1 MTKEQFESVLRV
13 PTCSRHEDMM
23 QEFLLDWAGKHG
35 YSAKKDSKGN
45 ILMSKGQTGPGKYAV
60 GLINH
65 IDTVHHDQEEMVKQ
79 HVYKEIVW
87 EGDKVTAINPLLPKR
102 SSSGYGWSTSSW
114 SFDRKDDKK
123 SVKQPSLFDKD
134 SAIEVKQGPDGTYYE
149 IKDEK
154 PEEKTGGNPGEKDG
168 KKEEK
173 TPGEKKEKKE
183 EKKEEKPV
191 EMGRQ
196 TGLGMDNQGG
206 CAIALAV
213 MEDLPV
219 CRAAFTVEEEIGML
233 GARAM
238 DMHFFDDC
246 AFVFSNDSPDRNR
259 GTHYSSGVQLYSDEF
274 FKEHLQKICADH
286 GLTDFRSE
294 PFTCILNV
302 RNHALPDGKHL
313 ECLNFGNGG
322 YNAHMDT
329 EYAKFSDVC
338 AAEDLLRALC
348 TKIPLD
354 KQYSS
359 GIKPEAR
366 SWGGYGGSYSGYGS
380 YGGYGGYGS
389 YGGYRSR
396 GDDDDDSWW
405 NSLLDRK
412 GGGKRDGRPD
422 DDRSGAFTF
431 KFKNSDFA
439 STAVIRLSRFE
450 SSSRDFSFGRTKNT
464 ITAEGRLLALK
475 YAYMICFNAENQT
488 SYAEWGKFVK
498 SVPGAEAAFMSI
510 VTFDDEDD
518 GEDGKMSHGPD
529 DECTLNIYLT
539 AEDGDVFREMLETGA
554 LKDVDLDVD
563 TDSAGWFTVS
573 GRLEDV
579 KKAWAGATAVEVGG
593 EFREFKDLDA
603 DLQEDFWDEVE
614 FEDASSGGGRKEN
627 GPAGGDDQPDD
638 DDLPDDA
645 ADFWNWWDSRHDGKD
660 AGN

>member
-1 MTKEQFESVLRV
+1 MTKNQFEAVMRI

-23 QEFLLDWAGKHG
+23 QEFLLEWAGKHG
-35 YSAKKDSKGN
+35 YSAKKDGKGN

-65 IDTVHHDQEEMVKQ
+65 VDSVHHDQEEMVKQ

-87 EGDKVTAINPLLPKR
+87 EGDKVTAINPLLPKHGGF
-102 SSSGYGWSTSSW
+102 SSSWAASW
-114 SFDRKDDKK
+114 KKDDKK
-123 SVKQPSLFDKD
+123 SVKQPSLFDKND
-134 SAIEVKQGPDGTYYE
+134 AVDVEQKEDGTYE
-149 IKDEK
+149 IKDDKKDDKAEEKK
-154 PEEKTGGNPGEKDG
+154 PEEKEQ
-168 KKEEK
+168 
-173 TPGEKKEKKE
+173 
-183 EKKEEKPV
+183 KKEEKPI

-274 FKEHLQKICADH
+274 FKEHLQKICAEH

-302 RNHALPDGKHL
+302 RNHVLPNGKHL

-338 AAEDLLRALC
+338 AAEELLRALC

-359 GIKPEAR
+359 DIREEPR

-380 YGGYGGYGS
+380 YGGYSGGYGS
-389 YGGYRSR
+389 GYSSWRAAQNR
-396 GDDDDDSWW
+396 DDDDDWW
-405 NSLLDRK
+405 ASIT
-412 GGGKRDGRPD
+412 GKKQAAPAGKDFAGKSAWDTGVFSFR
-422 DDRSGAFTF
+422 F
-431 KFKNSDFA
+431 KKSDFA
-439 STAVIRLSRFE
+439 STAVLALRRLQ
-450 SSSRDFSFGRTKNT
+450 RTT
-464 ITAEGRLLALK
+464 GEGRMSFERSGDIITVEGDLISMR
-475 YAYMICFNAENQT
+475 YAYMACFNAENQT
-488 SYAEWGKFVK
+488 KYANWDDFLKK
-498 SVPGAEAAFMSI
+498 VPGAKDAFEKA
-510 VTFDDEDD
+510 VEFDDEDED
-518 GEDGKMSHGPD
+518 DGKMSHGGND
-529 DECTLNIYLT
+529 KCLLNIYMDKDQGD
-539 AEDGDVFREMLETGA
+539 EFRKMIHDGP
-554 LKDVDLDVD
+554 LKDVGVDVD
-563 TDSAGWFTVS
+563 DDYYGSFTVE
-573 GRLEDV
+573 GTLDDV
-579 KKAWAGATAVEVGG
+579 KKMWAGACAVMQGTDI
-593 EFREFKDLDA
+593 RDFKDLD
-603 DLQEDFWDEVE
+603 DGDQDYFWDEVE
-614 FEDASSGGGRKEN
+614 FDETAAGDEQAEVEPESLDDEESDGAPPSDADEFWNWWNSEGGGRK
-627 GPAGGDDQPDD
+627 G
-638 DDLPDDA
+638 
-645 ADFWNWWDSRHDGKD
+645 
-660 AGN
+660 

>member
-1 MTKEQFESVLRV
+1 MTKNQFEAVMRV

-23 QEFLLDWAGKHG
+23 QEFLLEWAGKHG
-35 YSAKKDSKGN
+35 YSAKKDGKGN

-65 IDTVHHDQEEMVKQ
+65 IDSVHHDQEEMVKQ

-87 EGDKVTAINPLLPKR
+87 EGDKVTAINPLLPKHGGF
-102 SSSGYGWSTSSW
+102 SSGWAPSW
-114 SFDRKDDKK
+114 KKDDKK
-123 SVKQPSLFDKD
+123 SVKQPSLFDKND
-134 SAIEVKQGPDGTYYE
+134 AVDVEQKEDGTYE
-149 IKDEK
+149 IKDDKKDDK
-154 PEEKTGGNPGEKDG
+154 PEEKKP
-168 KKEEK
+168 EEK
-173 TPGEKKEKKE
+173 EK
-183 EKKEEKPV
+183 KKEEKPV

-302 RNHALPDGKHL
+302 RNHRLPAGKHL

-322 YNAHMDT
+322 YNAHMET

-338 AAEDLLRALC
+338 AAEELLRALC

-359 GIKPEAR
+359 DIGEEPR

-380 YGGYGGYGS
+380 YGGYSGYS
-389 YGGYRSR
+389 SWRAAQNR
-396 GDDDDDSWW
+396 DDDDDWW
-405 NSLLDRK
+405 ASIT
-412 GGGKRDGRPD
+412 GKKQAASAGKDFAGKSAWDTGVFSFR
-422 DDRSGAFTF
+422 F
-431 KFKNSDFA
+431 KKADFA
-439 STAVIRLSRFE
+439 STAVLALRRLQ
-450 SSSRDFSFGRTKNT
+450 RTT
-464 ITAEGRLLALK
+464 GEGRMSFERSGDIITVEGDLISMR
-475 YAYMICFNAENQT
+475 YAYMACFNAENQT
-488 SYAEWGKFVK
+488 KYANWDDFLKK
-498 SVPGAEAAFMSI
+498 VPGAKDAFEKA
-510 VTFDDEDD
+510 VEFDDEDED
-518 GEDGKMSHGPD
+518 DGKMSHGGND
-529 DECTLNIYLT
+529 KCLLNIYMDKDQGD
-539 AEDGDVFREMLETGA
+539 EFRKMIHDGP
-554 LKDVDLDVD
+554 LKDVGVDVD
-563 TDSAGWFTVS
+563 DDYYGSFTVE
-573 GRLEDV
+573 GTLDDV
-579 KKAWAGATAVEVGG
+579 KKMWAGACAVMQGTDI
-593 EFREFKDLDA
+593 RDFKDLDGG
-603 DLQEDFWDEVE
+603 DQDYFWDEVE
-614 FEDASSGGGRKEN
+614 FDETAAGDEQAEVEPESLDDEESDGAPPSEADEFWNWWNSEGGGRK
-627 GPAGGDDQPDD
+627 G
-638 DDLPDDA
+638 
-645 ADFWNWWDSRHDGKD
+645 
-660 AGN
+660 